1 MTGPGRRRSN
11 MSLREAASVVF
22 GLAAVLPT
30 LLFVYLLSSANL
42 LHRPDV
48 QIGLLSAVT
57 VSVLGFLVFRRMIG
71 QIARLAEQAPRLS
84 EPAAAGVGA
93 DVAPVPGLGQ
103 VTEISQVTGA
113 FHQMLDDNARLL
125 EEARESARQLQ
136 RVVDDLKAT
145 QEQLV
150 RGETLRAMGQLAS
163 GMAHHLNNLFAVILG
178 RAELLLASAEGAT
191 ARRSLENIRRAAQDG
206 ADVARRVQ
214 RFSRLHPLSAPVA
227 VDLRELAADVV
238 ELARRRWQ
246 DAAPLAGWR
255 FVVVEEP
262 GPIPLAVGEVAPLRE
277 ALMNLLLNAVDAMP
291 DGGQATIRTWVEGDR
306 VRCAVTDTGVG
317 MSDEVRGRALEPFF
331 TTKGPKSTGLGLSVT
346 YGAVQRYGGALEL
359 DSAPGRGTTVTISLP
374 IAPPP
379 SAAEGSP
386 ESAAA
391 PGARLKILVI
401 DDEAHVRAALSG
413 LLEGQGHTVVTAADG
428 QEGLGRL
435 KAGESFDLVLTD
447 LGMPGMNGW
456 DIARSIQQSWPRLPV
471 GVITAWSEQAMT
483 PEERSR
489 VDLVVTKPFDAEQLR
504 ETLSA
509 LRARV

>member
-1 MTGPGRRRSN
+1 MMGPGRRRSN

-22 GLAAVLPT
+22 GLAAVLPI
-30 LLFVYLLSSANL
+30 LLFVYLLSNANL
-42 LHRPDV
+42 LHRSDV
-48 QIGLLSAVT
+48 QIGLFLAVT

-71 QIARLAEQAPRLS
+71 QIARLAELQAPRPS

-93 DVAPVPGLGQ
+93 GVAAVPGLGQ

-227 VDLRELAADVV
+227 GDLRALAAAVV

-246 DAAPLAGWR
+246 DAAP
-255 FVVVEEP
+255 
-262 GPIPLAVGEVAPLRE
+262 
-277 ALMNLLLNAVDAMP
+277 
-291 DGGQATIRTWVEGDR
+291 
-306 VRCAVTDTGVG
+306 
-317 MSDEVRGRALEPFF
+317 
-331 TTKGPKSTGLGLSVT
+331 
-346 YGAVQRYGGALEL
+346 
-359 DSAPGRGTTVTISLP
+359 
-374 IAPPP
+374 
-379 SAAEGSP
+379 
-386 ESAAA
+386 
-391 PGARLKILVI
+391 
-401 DDEAHVRAALSG
+401 
-413 LLEGQGHTVVTAADG
+413 
-428 QEGLGRL
+428 
-435 KAGESFDLVLTD
+435 
-447 LGMPGMNGW
+447 
-456 DIARSIQQSWPRLPV
+456 
-471 GVITAWSEQAMT
+471 
-483 PEERSR
+483 
-489 VDLVVTKPFDAEQLR
+489 
-504 ETLSA
+504 
-509 LRARV
+509 

>member
-1 MTGPGRRRSN
+1 

-227 VDLRELAADVV
+227 VDLREL
-238 ELARRRWQ
+238 
-246 DAAPLAGWR
+246 
-255 FVVVEEP
+255 
-262 GPIPLAVGEVAPLRE
+262 
-277 ALMNLLLNAVDAMP
+277 
-291 DGGQATIRTWVEGDR
+291 
-306 VRCAVTDTGVG
+306 
-317 MSDEVRGRALEPFF
+317 
-331 TTKGPKSTGLGLSVT
+331 
-346 YGAVQRYGGALEL
+346 
-359 DSAPGRGTTVTISLP
+359 
-374 IAPPP
+374 
-379 SAAEGSP
+379 
-386 ESAAA
+386 
-391 PGARLKILVI
+391 
-401 DDEAHVRAALSG
+401 
-413 LLEGQGHTVVTAADG
+413 
-428 QEGLGRL
+428 
-435 KAGESFDLVLTD
+435 
-447 LGMPGMNGW
+447 
-456 DIARSIQQSWPRLPV
+456 
-471 GVITAWSEQAMT
+471 
-483 PEERSR
+483 
-489 VDLVVTKPFDAEQLR
+489 
-504 ETLSA
+504 
-509 LRARV
+509 